1 MRARIQTF
9 AALRAVVDIPSWAI
23 LTLEGSVRVGA
34 CAFAVTAA
42 IVCMTRTFRFFF
54 ITNLLPFVYCVRW
67 LADMTAETV
76 VVESRA
82 YAIRVTRARQKTLF
96 ESENVARSL
105 GNKL

>member
-1 MRARIQTF
+1 MHKKYLF
-9 AALRAVVDIPSWAI
+9 
-23 LTLEGSVRVGA
+23 VRVL
-34 CAFAVTAA
+34 TNNL
-42 IVCMTRTFRFFF
+42 TFL

-82 YAIRVTRARQKTLF
+82 FAIRVTRARQKTLF